1 VTIDR
6 MRKRLLTGV
15 LAVLTVLAFAP
26 VQAAEAAPSVRFT
39 RIYFDSP
46 GSDTG
51 SNTSLNAEW
60 VRIKN
65 FGSTARTLTGWTVRD
80 TSGHVYRF
88 GTIKLKPG
96 ASVTLHTGSGTN
108 AAAHR
113 YWRSS
118 YYIWNN
124 TGDTATLKN
133 KAGTKIDGC
142 HYSGAGSAV
151 DC

>member
-1 VTIDR
+1 
-6 MRKRLLTGV
+6 MRKRLLTAV
-15 LAVLTVLAFAP
+15 VAVLTVLAFAP
-26 VQAAEAAPSVRFT
+26 VQTAEAAPSVRLT

-51 SNTSLNAEW
+51 SNKSLNAEW

-65 FGSTARTLTGWTVRD
+65 FGATTRTLTGWTVRD
-80 TSGHVYRF
+80 TSGHVYKL
-88 GTIKLKPG
+88 GTFKLKPG

-108 AAAHR
+108 TAANR

-133 KAGTKIDGC
+133 KAGTKIDAC
-142 HYSGAGSAV
+142 KYSGAGSAV
-151 DC
+151 YC